1 MPSKSC
7 QSHTPSFLFLAP
19 ICENTH
25 VRRGCRDGRF
35 AQVRRVTFSTLDG
48 GNMEQKHMSEKDEV
62 MMGVCTA
69 DAETLKRVNAVLKGK
84 DRTETDAKERIENLR
99 LVKITEAKKILGV
112 ARQTVYNLIK
122 QGRLE
127 TVDLNGVQ
135 RVRMQSIVDFAN
147 GSRAGR

>member
-7 QSHTPSFLFLAP
+7 PSHTPSFLFLAP

-25 VRRGCRDGRF
+25 VRRSRS
-35 AQVRRVTFSTLDG
+35 RRTTRPSEAVTFSTLDG
-48 GNMEQKHMSEKDEV
+48 GNREQKHMSEKDEV

-84 DRTETDAKERIENLR
+84 DRSETDAKERIENLR